1 MTPDQFEAF
10 VRQRAAVH
18 GVDPALAVGIWRAES
33 GGKVENLV
41 GDKGRSVG
49 PWQILDT
56 TADQLGLSRSARADP
71 VKATEAIM
79 PMIRRL
85 SDKARGDWALTRL
98 GYMRGETAMQTP
110 EKFAG
115 HPIAGGNMR
124 RFAALQ
130 QAKGGRGLEQALAL
144 DGGSSNDLAGVLGLT
159 TSTGPEPTMA
169 TPQEQAAA
177 TPQFDAAMF
186 DILGLED
193 QTWQQTSEATA

>member
-1 MTPDQFEAF
+1 MTPKQFEAF

-18 GVDPALAVGIWRAES
+18 GVDPDLAVGIWRAES
-33 GGKVENLV
+33 GGELGNVV

-56 TADQLGLSRSARADP
+56 TSRALGLSLADRADP
-71 VKATEAIM
+71 IKSTEKVL
-79 PMIRRL
+79 PLIRRL

-98 GYMRGETAMQTP
+98 GYMRGEDAINTP
-110 EKFAG
+110 EKYAG

-130 QAKGGRGLEQALAL
+130 RKTPEQVLGL
-144 DGGSSNDLAGVLGLT
+144 DGGQDMASVLGL
-159 TSTGPEPTMA
+159 SSDPGPGPTMPMPQDTVAA
-169 TPQEQAAA
+169 TP

-186 DILGLED
+186 NILGIED
-193 QTWQQTSEATA
+193 ETWHQQTFAPTA